1 MTTLT
6 ISLSDE
12 PMFRLKELATE
23 AGVDPEELLQ
33 ASITEWLA
41 RPKDDFA
48 QAAAYILKKN
58 SELYKRLAK

>member
-12 PMFRLKELATE
+12 PMLRLKELAIE
-23 AGVDPEELLQ
+23 AGVDPEELLH
-33 ASITEWLA
+33 ASVVEWLA

-58 SELYKRLAK
+58 SELYQRLAR

>member
-1 MTTLT
+1 MTTHT

-12 PMFRLKELATE
+12 PMFRLKELATA

-48 QAAAYILKKN
+48 QAAAYVLKKN